1 MDDKEMSVHAKRLF
15 VAQSKAAHERN
26 KKRCICEHSQKVRV
40 ATASLGV
47 KTISLA
53 QHGTVHL
60 SSCQHSDLARTCWVD
75 EPRKSSGR
83 KRLAVTIEEENP

>member
-47 KTISLA
+47 KNITLA

-60 SSCQHSDLARTCWVD
+60 STCEHSDLRRTCWV
-75 EPRKSSGR
+75 EPTRKSGR
-83 KRLAVTIEEENP
+83 VRASVTIEEEG